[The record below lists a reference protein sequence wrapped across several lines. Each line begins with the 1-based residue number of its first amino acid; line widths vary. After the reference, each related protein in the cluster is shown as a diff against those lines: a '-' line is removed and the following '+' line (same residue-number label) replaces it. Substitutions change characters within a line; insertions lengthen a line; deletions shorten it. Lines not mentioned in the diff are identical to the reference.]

1 MLLSLRDMFDI
12 PPEVTFL
19 DSAAY
24 APVPHRVR
32 DAGLQGVAQKSQP
45 WRRDP
50 AADTALAERARAAAA
65 RLIGGS
71 GPESIAI
78 VGSVSHGIETAA
90 RNLGVPA
97 GTRILHVADEFP
109 SLVRPWVRLAAEV
122 GAVVE
127 AVPRPADGHWEAA
140 LLQAIERP
148 GALPLSVLAVTPLH
162 WADGSLIP
170 LMRVRKA
177 VARRGA
183 AMVVDATQA
192 VGAMPVDVTQLRP
205 DFLAFPTYKWLLGP
219 YAVAFLYAA
228 PHRRSGRPLEE
239 NDFNRPGEEFAAGAR
254 RYDRGERADPVALPM
269 AAEAME
275 FILECGVPN
284 IARRLAYWSGLL
296 AARMAEHGLKLLPPE
311 RRAGHILGARLPEG
325 EAERIAAGLRA
336 RDVHVSVRH
345 GGLRVSPHL
354 HLTEEDV
361 ERFGAALGEAMRS

>member
-1 MLLSLRDMFDI
+1 MFDI

-24 APVPHRVR
+24 SPMPRRVTE
-32 DAGLQGVAQKSQP
+32 AGLQGVAQKSHP
-45 WRRDP
+45 WLRDR
-50 AADTALAERARAAAA
+50 AADTALAERARMAAS

-78 VGSVSHGIETAA
+78 VSSVSHGIETAA

-109 SLVRPWVRLAAEV
+109 SLVRPWARLAAEV

-127 AVPRPADGHWEAA
+127 AVPRPADGNWEAA

-162 WADGSLIP
+162 WADGALIP
-170 LMRVRKA
+170 LARIRKA
-177 VARRGA
+177 AVRSGA
-183 AMVVDATQA
+183 AVVVDATQA
-192 VGAMPVDVTQLRP
+192 VGVMELDVARLRP

-228 PHRRSGRPLEE
+228 PHRRAGRPLDE
-239 NDFNRPGEEFAAGAR
+239 NNFNRPGGDFAAGAR

-275 FILECGVPN
+275 LILELGVPA
-284 IARRLAYWSGLL
+284 IARRLAHWSGQL

-311 RRAGHILGARLPEG
+311 RRAGHILGAKLPEG

-354 HLTEEDV
+354 HLTEADV
-361 ERFGAALGEAMRS
+361 ERFGAALGEVMQR